1 MSNGINFGSIVSSA
15 IGGMLGGP
23 IGMMVAQLAKQVM
36 TTIVDQ
42 VIDQLPIDQS
52 LKDILQAGFHAGVGD
67 VPGALQNLNE
77 AIEGLASQAGGSPS
91 DVGDMQRAAD
101 DFRGEMEDVFSSLV
115 QSIID
120 QANDT
125 EDGSTVA
132 NSRGGGRGNSTGAP
146 GWLYAIAEVMGKKLD
161 ETAHKMADLAEKVD
175 SEDPSTA
182 TDFQVA
188 SQQFSIIMNTT
199 STALKS
205 IGEGMVSAA
214 RKQ

>member
-15 IGGMLGGP
+15 IGGLLGGP
-23 IGMMVAQLAKQVM
+23 IGMMVAQLGKQIM
-36 TTIVDQ
+36 TNIVDQ

-52 LKDILQAGFHAGVGD
+52 LKDILQAGFHAGLGD
-67 VPGALQNLNE
+67 IPGALENINE
-77 AIEGLASQAGGSPS
+77 AIEGLAAQAGGSPA
-91 DVGDMQRAAD
+91 DVGQMQGAAD
-101 DFRGEMEDVFSSLV
+101 DFRNEMQDVFSSLV
-115 QSIID
+115 QAIVDS
-120 QANDT
+120 ANDS
-125 EDGSTVA
+125 EDGSSVA

-161 ETAHKMADLAEKVD
+161 ETAHNMAALAEKVD

-188 SQQFSIIMNTT
+188 SQQFSILMNTT

-205 IGEGMVSAA
+205 IGEGMVSSA